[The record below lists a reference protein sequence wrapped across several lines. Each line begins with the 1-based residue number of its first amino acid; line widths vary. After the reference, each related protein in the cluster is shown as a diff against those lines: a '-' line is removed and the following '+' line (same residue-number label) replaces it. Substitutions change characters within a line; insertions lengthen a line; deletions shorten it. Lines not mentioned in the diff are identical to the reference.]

1 MKINIKRIARRTHYT
16 IGHLY
21 IDGQYFCDTMEPADS
36 GHATA

>member
-21 IDGQYFCDTMEPADS
+21 IDVQYFVTRCSLLIAD
-36 GHATA
+36 